1 MSAAAR
7 PFRRRRGVPLGGT
20 ARSARE
26 HIERRG
32 LLVATTLA
40 LAGCASLRPRQD
52 PPDLAGRL
60 VVRVDASA
68 QTPSRSFSADFD
80 LRGNAD
86 RGTLRLSGPLGATLA
101 EVRWLPGRA
110 ELADAQGTRAFDTL
124 DAMTQEL
131 FGEALP
137 LVALIDW
144 LRGRP
149 WPGAPNVKSS
159 DGFEQLG
166 WRIGLG
172 GFADGLL
179 HATRERAPGVSVRAR
194 LEKPV

>member
-1 MSAAAR
+1 M
-7 PFRRRRGVPLGGT
+7 GLG
-20 ARSARE
+20 
-26 HIERRG
+26 
-32 LLVATTLA
+32 
-40 LAGCASLRPRQD
+40 GCASLVPQQL

-60 VVRVDASA
+60 AVRVDASA

-80 LRGNAD
+80 LRGD
-86 RGTLRLSGPLGATLA
+86 THRGTLRLTGPLGATLA
-101 EVRWLPGRA
+101 EVRWQPGRA
-110 ELADAQGTRAFDTL
+110 ELADANGARAYDTL
-124 DAMTQEL
+124 DAMAQDL

-149 WPGAPNVKSS
+149 WPGAPNVKRD

-166 WRIGLG
+166 WRISLG

-179 HATRERAPGVSVRAR
+179 QATRESAPAVSVRAR
-194 LEKPV
+194 LEKPA

>member
-1 MSAAAR
+1 VK
-7 PFRRRRGVPLGGT
+7 RRGALVALAALGGC
-20 ARSARE
+20 
-26 HIERRG
+26 
-32 LLVATTLA
+32 ATF
-40 LAGCASLRPRQD
+40 RPEEP

-60 VVRVDASA
+60 AVRVEASA

-86 RGTLRLSGPLGATLA
+86 RGTLRLTGPLGATLA

-124 DAMTQEL
+124 DAMTQQL

-137 LVALIDW
+137 LLALIDW

-149 WPGAPNVKSS
+149 WPGAPNVKRD

-166 WRIGLG
+166 WRVGLA
-172 GFADGLL
+172 GFADGVLQ
-179 HATRERAPGVSVRAR
+179 ATRDSAPAVSFRAR
-194 LEKPV
+194 LEKPT

>member
-1 MSAAAR
+1 MQGRARRVGGARRLRHTAASRACRRPRR
-7 PFRRRRGVPLGGT
+7 PFGRSCRRL
-20 ARSARE
+20 
-26 HIERRG
+26 
-32 LLVATTLA
+32 
-40 LAGCASLRPRQD
+40 
-52 PPDLAGRL
+52 
-60 VVRVDASA
+60 DAQA
-68 QTPSRSFSADFD
+68 PARSFSADFD

-86 RGTLRLSGPLGATLA
+86 RGQLRLSGPLGATLA
-101 EVRWLPGRA
+101 EVRWQPGRA
-110 ELADAQGTRAFDTL
+110 ELADGQGTRAFDTL

-149 WPGAPNVKSS
+149 WPGAPNVQRD

-166 WRIGLG
+166 WRIGLD

-179 HATRERAPGVSVRAR
+179 QATRERAPGVSVRAR
-194 LEKPV
+194 LDKPA

>member
-1 MSAAAR
+1 VIGRRAAR
-7 PFRRRRGVPLGGT
+7 AV
-20 ARSARE
+20 
-26 HIERRG
+26 
-32 LLVATTLA
+32 LA
-40 LAGCASLRPRQD
+40 LVLLGALTACAGLSPTPA
-52 PPDLAGRL
+52 PPDLSGRL
-60 VVRVDASA
+60 AVRVDASA

-86 RGTLRLSGPLGATLA
+86 RGLLHLTGPLGATLA

-110 ELADAQGTRAFDTL
+110 ELADAQGTRGFATL
-124 DAMTQEL
+124 DAMTHEL

-149 WPGAPNVKSS
+149 WSGAPSVQRA

-166 WRIGLG
+166 WQIGLG
-172 GFADGLL
+172 GFADGLVQ
-179 HATRERAPGVSVRAR
+179 AWRERAPAVSLRAR
-194 LEKPV
+194 LDRPL

>member
-1 MSAAAR
+1 MKRRALLSALV
-7 PFRRRRGVPLGGT
+7 GV
-20 ARSARE
+20 S
-26 HIERRG
+26 
-32 LLVATTLA
+32 
-40 LAGCASLRPRQD
+40 GCASLGPQQP

-60 VVRVDASA
+60 AVRVDASA

-86 RGTLRLSGPLGATLA
+86 RGTLRLTGPLGATLA
-101 EVRWLPGRA
+101 EVRWQPGAA
-110 ELADAQGTRAFDTL
+110 ELADAQGTRRYNTL
-124 DAMTQEL
+124 DAMAQDL
-131 FGEALP
+131 FGEPLP

-149 WPGAPNVKSS
+149 WAGAPNLKRD

-172 GFADGLL
+172 GFGDGLL
-179 HATRERAPGVSVRAR
+179 QANRDSAPAVSVRAR

>member
-1 MSAAAR
+1 MK
-7 PFRRRRGVPLGGT
+7 RR
-20 ARSARE
+20 A
-26 HIERRG
+26 
-32 LLVATTLA
+32 LVAALA
-40 LAGCASLRPRQD
+40 LALSGCASLGPQQP

-60 VVRVDASA
+60 AVRVDASA

-86 RGTLRLSGPLGATLA
+86 RGTLRLTGPLGATLA
-101 EVRWLPGRA
+101 EVRWQPGRA
-110 ELADAQGTRAFDTL
+110 ELADAQGTRAYDTL
-124 DAMTQEL
+124 DAMAQDL
-131 FGEALP
+131 FGEPLP
-137 LVALIDW
+137 LLALIDW

-149 WPGAPNVKSS
+149 WAGAPNVKRD

-179 HATRERAPGVSVRAR
+179 QATRDRAPGVSLRAK
-194 LEKPV
+194 LDKPA

>member
-1 MSAAAR
+1 MS
-7 PFRRRRGVPLGGT
+7 RRAFVAT
-20 ARSARE
+20 
-26 HIERRG
+26 
-32 LLVATTLA
+32 LVAA
-40 LAGCASLRPRQD
+40 LTGCAGLGPTQ
-52 PPDLAGRL
+52 PAPDLAGRL
-60 VVRVDASA
+60 AVRVDASPQA
-68 QTPSRSFSADFD
+68 PSKSFSADFD

-86 RGTLRLSGPLGATLA
+86 HGTMRLTGPLGATLA
-101 EVRWLPGRA
+101 EVRWQSGRA
-110 ELADAQGTRAFDTL
+110 ELADGQGTRAYASL
-124 DAMTQEL
+124 DAMAQDL

-149 WPGAPNVKSS
+149 WPGAPNVKRD

-179 HATRERAPGVSVRAR
+179 QATRERAPAVSVRAR
-194 LEKPV
+194 LEKPQ

>member
-1 MSAAAR
+1 VKRRALAAAA
-7 PFRRRRGVPLGGT
+7 F
-20 ARSARE
+20 
-26 HIERRG
+26 
-32 LLVATTLA
+32 LA
-40 LAGCASLRPRQD
+40 LSGCAGLGPLQP

-60 VVRVDASA
+60 AIRVDASA

-101 EVRWLPGRA
+101 EVHWQPGSA

-124 DAMTQEL
+124 DAMTREL
-131 FGEALP
+131 FGETLP

-149 WPGAPNVKSS
+149 WPGAPNVKRD
-159 DGFEQLG
+159 DGFDQLG
-166 WRIGLG
+166 WRISLA
-172 GFADGLL
+172 GFAQGLL
-179 HATRERAPGVSVRAR
+179 QATRDSAPAVSVRAR
-194 LEKPV
+194 LEKPA